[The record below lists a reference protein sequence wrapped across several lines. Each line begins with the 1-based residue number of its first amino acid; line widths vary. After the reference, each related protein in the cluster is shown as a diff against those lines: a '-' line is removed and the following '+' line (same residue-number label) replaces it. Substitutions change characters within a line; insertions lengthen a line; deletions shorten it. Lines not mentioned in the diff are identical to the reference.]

1 MRIIRTKNTHMVTN
15 QTIVLKALYWNG
27 KSMTP
32 SEIVKDTGLRLKQV
46 YMTLWSL
53 KKMNY
58 IKTKM
63 IPLHYVN
70 GEMVNNHT
78 SSELANPILAERTL
92 KKRGVL

>member
-1 MRIIRTKNTHMVTN
+1 MVSN

-32 SEIVKDTGLRLKQV
+32 SEIARDTGLKVKQV
-46 YMTLWSL
+46 YTVLHSL
-53 KKMNY
+53 KNMNY
-58 IKTKM
+58 VKTKM

-70 GEMVNNHT
+70 GEMINNQT
-78 SSELANPILAERTL
+78 SSELTNPQLTERTL